1 MKAVGSE
8 QVVSDAFLATGIY
21 KIELKVKRLKIVSGA
36 AFQSGIY
43 KIELKVIAKIT
54 KHSRLDYM
62 NL

>member
-1 MKAVGSE
+1 M
-8 QVVSDAFLATGIY
+8 SDAFLATGIY